1 MKKLLCLTGT
11 LILAISQVI
20 ALPVFDT
27 ENIEV
32 AAVGDPGQ
40 PCKKDINGICG
51 TPASCQTST
60 VTGACNG
67 NDKNICCLNVG
78 VGDPG
83 QPCKND
89 QNGICGI
96 PVSCK
101 TSTVKGHCNGKDDN
115 ICCLNA
121 APTSPPN
128 AAPKRV
134 VTDGKRAVWI
144 PVTWGLANETQTQQ
158 TMQNLAA
165 KGVNRVYVA
174 VWNQG
179 KTYFNSPSMKEFV
192 GANGLGRDLLSWAIK
207 YAKESNLEIYAWFEY
222 GFIAAYEKDFNTFAT
237 KAKSLGWIDDRA
249 HADKYW
255 WLDITKDDPVNFLV
269 SIMTDCAKNY
279 KTLNGVQLD
288 DHFAYPFEIAGNKTA
303 RMTEVAKIVSA
314 KFKATTT
321 MLLSLSPNP
330 LATSIV
336 KYNVDWK
343 AYSNWGL
350 FSEYAPQLYTTTITD
365 FRAKLDQA
373 LKDIPGGDDQ
383 YLVAGLRCEGAG
395 KPTEWSELKQMI
407 AFAKEKKVG
416 ISIWYGRC
424 LLEQPKECFP
434 PVEGK
439 PQKPCVPASGTYFPN
454 RNWP

>member
-32 AAVGDPGQ
+32 AAVGDSGQ
-40 PCKKDINGICG
+40 PCQKGLNGICG
-51 TPASCQTST
+51 TPASCKTST
-60 VTGACNG
+60 VPGACNG
-67 NDKNICCLNVG
+67 GNN
-78 VGDPG
+78 
-83 QPCKND
+83 
-89 QNGICGI
+89 
-96 PVSCK
+96 
-101 TSTVKGHCNGKDDN
+101 N

-128 AAPKRV
+128 AAPKRI

-158 TMQNLAA
+158 TMRNLAA

-179 KTYFNSPSMKEFV
+179 KTYFNSPSMEQFV
-192 GANGLGRDLLSWAIK
+192 GADKRADVIGRDLLSWAIK

-222 GFIAAYEKDFNTFAT
+222 GFIAAYEKNFNTFAT

-288 DHFAYPFEIAGNKTA
+288 DHFAYPFEIARNKTA
-303 RMTEVAKIVSA
+303 RMTQVAKIVSA

-343 AYSNWGL
+343 AYSNMGL
-350 FSEYAPQLYTTTITD
+350 FSEYAPQLYSTTFTD

-407 AFAKEKKVG
+407 ALAKEKKVG

-439 PQKPCVPASGTYFPN
+439 PQKPCVLAKGTYFPN
-454 RNWP
+454 RNWTSS